1 VETPGNG
8 PLSYFPEG
16 LALFSYSFKIKQRVR
31 QHNQTSQ
38 IAEVEEF
45 EGGGFLKLHKAQT
58 IKHMRVDGRLD
69 HLGERGGGPHLRQ
82 VTSQKSHLSVF

>member
-1 VETPGNG
+1 
-8 PLSYFPEG
+8 
-16 LALFSYSFKIKQRVR
+16 VR

-69 HLGERGGGPHLRQ
+69 HLGKKGGGPHLRQ